1 MNIPRNYSALIF
13 ALVFALIAPS
23 QQMSVSAQGAGA
35 NASATP
41 EQKSMGALQR
51 GYRTGYSDGYQAG
64 WRDVVE
70 RAAND
75 YRGKE
80 DYRRGDRAYAAS
92 YGALEDYRDGYQ
104 QGFEFGYDA
113 GYQRRAFDSGVPQ
126 TLARRGADQ
135 PSRRGATTN
144 NNRVSGGQKTDSDV
158 NNQTESVSSGR
169 RTTATANTTN
179 IGTSIGTSIIPGNTV
194 MRIELMNRLSSDVSR
209 QGDRFEARVIEPS
222 EYGDAIVSGRV
233 TRVSRPGKTRG
244 KAELQLDFDQIRLPG
259 SEWHEFSAQVV
270 TVEQTGDDEGVG
282 EVDSE
287 GGMRGKDSTKD
298 DVTQVSTGAG
308 IGAIIGAIAGGGKG
322 AAIGAAIGGGAGAGR
337 VLTQRGRD
345 IRLEPGQRMQI
356 RTSGN

>member
-1 MNIPRNYSALIF
+1 MNIPRHYF
-13 ALVFALIAPS
+13 ALVFALVCMLVVPS
-23 QQMSVSAQGAGA
+23 RLMNVSAQGAGG
-35 NASATP
+35 NAPATP
-41 EQKSMGALQR
+41 EQQSMGALQR

-113 GYQRRAFDSGVPQ
+113 GYQRRAFDSGVPP

-144 NNRVSGGQKTDSDV
+144 DNRVSGGRTTDGGV
-158 NNQTESVSSGR
+158 NDQTESTSGGR
-169 RTTATANTTN
+169 RTTTTTAANTTN
-179 IGTSIGTSIIPGNTV
+179 IGTGIGTSIIPGNTV
-194 MRIELMNRLSSDVSR
+194 MRVELMNRLSSDVSR

-233 TRVSRPGKTRG
+233 
-244 KAELQLDFDQIRLPG
+244 
-259 SEWHEFSAQVV
+259 
-270 TVEQTGDDEGVG
+270 
-282 EVDSE
+282 
-287 GGMRGKDSTKD
+287 
-298 DVTQVSTGAG
+298 
-308 IGAIIGAIAGGGKG
+308 
-322 AAIGAAIGGGAGAGR
+322 
-337 VLTQRGRD
+337 
-345 IRLEPGQRMQI
+345 
-356 RTSGN
+356 